1 MGEMSGEEVDSE
13 TDREEWIEAEGER
26 WWRVRFG
33 RDSSS
38 EEESM
43 IFSTDL

>member
-1 MGEMSGEEVDSE
+1 MGEMSGDEVESE
-13 TDREEWIEAEGER
+13 REREEWIEAEGER
-26 WWRVRFG
+26 WRRVKFG